1 LHGINASNCILSLCS
16 PLDIHSDLFGSY
28 WILCTCKSFIFVSQV
43 LHMDRNDY
51 YGGESAS
58 LNLIQVLFTIQ
69 DLSLFIIHRFS
80 TTVVS
85 S

>member
-1 LHGINASNCILSLCS
+1 
-16 PLDIHSDLFGSY
+16 
-28 WILCTCKSFIFVSQV
+28 
-43 LHMDRNDY
+43 MDRNDY

-69 DLSLFIIHRFS
+69 DLYLFIIHRFS